1 MSVYWPG
8 KDWMPKA
15 RNKTTTKR
23 HPLLQKL
30 FDLLAVPLRWML
42 GHFNRF
48 VYLLGWITL
57 TLLLVTGSL
66 LTAFFYSLPDVA
78 GQRFEDLQQQAEQR
92 VRSRLEVDDAH
103 YRWTPLRE
111 INRDLMYAVVMA
123 EDARFFQHRG
133 LDYDALLDAFITN
146 LRRGQTSFGGSTIS
160 QQTVKNLFLTPQQSY
175 YRKLQEAVLTRRLEQ
190 HFSKNQILEL
200 YLNLAEFGPDIYGVD
215 AAARYYFGK
224 APARINAAEG
234 AWLSLLL
241 PSPRR
246 YHYSLFQNRNLTPA
260 MQRKYRNILQGMR
273 QANYISQS
281 QHLSHLSKINQKD
294 WPPRK
299 P

>member
-1 MSVYWPG
+1 
-8 KDWMPKA
+8 MPKA
-15 RNKTTTKR
+15 RTERNKGKGGIWRQRLKR
-23 HPLLQKL
+23 GLWLPVH
-30 FDLLAVPLRWML
+30 W
-42 GHFNRF
+42 FNRF
-48 VYLLGWITL
+48 VYLLGLITL
-57 TLLLVTGSL
+57 VVL
-66 LTAFFYSLPDVA
+66 LTGAALVGAFFYSLPDVA
-78 GQRFEDLQQQAEQR
+78 GQSFADLQQQAEQR
-92 VRSRLEVDDAH
+92 VQQRLEVKDAY

-175 YRKLQEAVLTRRLEQ
+175 YRKLQEAVLTRRLER

-224 APARINAAEG
+224 APVRINAAEG
-234 AWLSLLL
+234 AWLALLL

-246 YHYSLFQNRNLTPA
+246 YHYSLFQNRNVTPA

-273 QANYISQS
+273 QANYISQT
-281 QHLSHLSKINQKD
+281 QYNRYLPMINRSD
-294 WPPRK
+294 WPERRP
-299 P
+299 